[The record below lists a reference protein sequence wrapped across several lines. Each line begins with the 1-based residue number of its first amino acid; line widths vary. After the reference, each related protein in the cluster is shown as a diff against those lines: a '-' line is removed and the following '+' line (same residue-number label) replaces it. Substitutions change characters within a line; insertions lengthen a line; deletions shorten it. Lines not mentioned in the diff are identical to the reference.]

1 MGQRRDLYSHSRT
14 DRIDSCLCF
23 WSKGYIL
30 MKKTNCLGLSL
41 FACLTL
47 TLIPYLLYNED
58 RK

>member
-1 MGQRRDLYSHSRT
+1 
-14 DRIDSCLCF
+14 
-23 WSKGYIL
+23 